1 MCSSEISDWAL
12 ASHGLKWV
20 QSRAMLL
27 RSAIPCF
34 SSSATLDGTRL
45 SGKKE
50 LQRNSITDTWRGH
63 LLGNL
68 QERFPDFS
76 RTQDGKGWKGREINA
91 GVDNGKISFLSP
103 PSRVNLDGI
112 LHSPLWS

>member
-12 ASHGLKWV
+12 ASYGLKWV

-27 RSAIPCF
+27 RDWG
-34 SSSATLDGTRL
+34 TLDGTRL

-50 LQRNSITDTWRGH
+50 LQRNSIMDTWRGH